1 MFPDDNYVFASKLFQ
16 KQTIMKKVTTMKTL
30 KGFSYSIIATIAL
43 ICSFNAQTLAYV
55 GEADSTVIS
64 IDKRNQTLLNQ
75 KNNKTLR
82 ENLQE
87 LFTKS
92 GMSLDD
98 DTWRG
103 IRRIVNSDL
112 NKDTLLV
119 ITQDSKSI
127 KVVINTNSKNGSNES
142 VNTDNKSEKNG
153 SKEKQVKVGLG
164 GVVVKDGN
172 DEVRVGWNGVY
183 VNENGKETNITLRD
197 SSRINRKD
205 RSFNSRSGFN
215 VYLGLNSFTNT
226 GNIPSA
232 DSKNYEL
239 NPFGSRYL
247 GFGWTRSGTISKGTN
262 AAFKISYGLEFSWN
276 NFMFENNN
284 FIVKG
289 NDKIEFQNYPD
300 NSKTPIVPV
309 ELCRNKLTIANVN
322 IPVMPYVAFKKGSAI
337 THIAAGGY
345 VGYRL
350 DSYTKTKEEDS
361 GKKQWNHSSFF
372 LNNVRY
378 GLAFELGLKDFPD
391 LFVNYDM
398 NNLFQDGKGPKVGGL
413 SFGIRL

>member
-1 MFPDDNYVFASKLFQ
+1 
-16 KQTIMKKVTTMKTL
+16 MKTETTMKTL
-30 KGFSYSIIATIAL
+30 KGFSYSIIATIVF
-43 ICSFNAQTLAYV
+43 ICSINSQILANG

-82 ENLQE
+82 ENLQD

-127 KVVINTNSKNGSNES
+127 KVVINTDSKNGSNES
-142 VNTDNKSEKNG
+142 VNTDNKNERTNG
-153 SKEKQVKVGLG
+153 KDKQVKVGLG

-183 VNENGKETNITLRD
+183 VNENGKETSVTLRD
-197 SSRINRKD
+197 TSNIKKRD

-215 VYLGLNSFTNT
+215 IYLGLNSFTNT
-226 GNIPSA
+226 GSISSM

-239 NPFGSRYL
+239 SPFGSRYF
-247 GFGWTRSGTISKGTN
+247 GFGWTRSGIISKGTN
-262 AAFKISYGLEFSWN
+262 AAFKISYGLEFSWY
-276 NFMFENNN
+276 NFMLENNDY
-284 FIVKG
+284 FVKNTDG
-289 NDKIEFQNYPD
+289 VGFKNYPD
-300 NSKTPIVPV
+300 ASKNPAVPIV
-309 ELCRNKLTIANVN
+309 LSRNKLTIANIN
-322 IPVMPYVAFKKGSAI
+322 IPVMPYVAFKKGSTI
-337 THIAAGGY
+337 TYIAAGGY
-345 VGYRL
+345 VGYRV
-350 DSYTKTKEEDS
+350 DSYTKTKEDNG
-361 GKKQWNHSSFF
+361 GKKEWNHSSFF

-398 NNLFQDGKGPKVGGL
+398 NNLFQDGKGPKIGGL

>member
-1 MFPDDNYVFASKLFQ
+1 
-16 KQTIMKKVTTMKTL
+16 MKPTTTMKTL
-30 KGFSYSIIATIAL
+30 KGLSYSVIATIAF
-43 ICSFNAQTLAYV
+43 IFSFNAQSLASG

-127 KVVINTNSKNGSNES
+127 KVVINTDSKNGSNES
-142 VNTDNKSEKNG
+142 VNNDNKSERNSGKD
-153 SKEKQVKVGLG
+153 KQVKVGLG

-183 VNENGKETNITLRD
+183 VNENGKETSVTLSD
-197 SSRINRKD
+197 TLKNRNKRD

-226 GNIPSA
+226 GSIAST

-239 NPFGSRYL
+239 SPFGSRYF
-247 GFGWTRSGTISKGTN
+247 GFGWTRSGTISKGNN
-262 AAFKISYGLEFSWN
+262 AALKISYGLEFSWN

-289 NDKIEFQNYPD
+289 TDKVEFQSYPD
-300 NSKTPIVPV
+300 NSKNPVVPV

-322 IPVMPYVAFKKGSAI
+322 IPVMPYVAFKKGSTI
-337 THIAAGGY
+337 TYIAAGGY

-398 NNLFQDGKGPKVGGL
+398 NNLFQDGRGPKVGGL

>member
-1 MFPDDNYVFASKLFQ
+1 
-16 KQTIMKKVTTMKTL
+16 MKTATTMKML
-30 KGFSYSIIATIAL
+30 KGFSHSIIAITVFV
-43 ICSFNAQTLAYV
+43 CSFNAQTLAYG
-55 GEADSTVIS
+55 GEVDSTVIS

-75 KNNKTLR
+75 KNSKTLR

-119 ITQDSKSI
+119 ITQDNKSI
-127 KVVINTNSKNGSNES
+127 KVVINTDSKNGTNDSTNNGNKNSNK
-142 VNTDNKSEKNG
+142 D
-153 SKEKQVKVGLG
+153 KQVKVGLG

-183 VNENGKETNITLRD
+183 VNENGKETSVTLRD
-197 SSRINRKD
+197 TLWNKKD

-215 VYLGLNSFTNT
+215 IYLGLNSFTNIS
-226 GNIPSA
+226 GISSA
-232 DSKNYEL
+232 DAKNYEL
-239 NPFGSRYL
+239 SPFGSRYI
-247 GFGWTRSGTISKGTN
+247 GFGWTRSGAISKGTN
-262 AAFKISYGLEFSWN
+262 VAFKISYGLEFSWH
-276 NFMFENNN
+276 NFMFENDNY
-284 FIVKG
+284 IVKG
-289 NDKIEFQNYPD
+289 TNEVGFQNYPD
-300 NSKTPIVPV
+300 NSKNPVVPA
-309 ELCRNKLTIANVN
+309 ELSRNKLTIANIN
-322 IPVMPYVAFKKGSAI
+322 IPVMPYVAFKKGS
-337 THIAAGGY
+337 TVTYIAAGGY

-350 DSYTKTKEEDS
+350 DSYTKTKEEER

-391 LFVNYDM
+391 LFVNYDV
-398 NNLFQDGKGPKVGGL
+398 NNLFQDGRGPKIGGL